1 LNGDE
6 VWARLLE
13 NRLKSSG
20 LDLKVYNLGVPGTDT
35 SFHLEV
41 ADRYIRQLKPKFV
54 VVSVLMGDDF
64 AQVLASKFS
73 KSVWSAILKA
83 AKSNAIRLF
92 PGLHK
97 FYVHARYFNFGPHVR
112 DSSYSRYSRSQAV
125 LSITKDWA
133 EESLRVIRD
142 KKLDLPDDI
151 LAHAA
156 AGDINPGLLQTP
168 AAAAAPSRSRESL
181 DKIEKVRRKV
191 LVELTNRFSDIGSL
205 ARRHGGRLII
215 FGMPNGA
222 FVNSAV
228 TANYRKYGMSVTD
241 VDLVTREPEAILQQM
256 ARNSDALF
264 VPSLS
269 EFREHRGTEL
279 FFPLDGHLTPEGSR
293 LVANIIGN
301 ALLGRPG
308 NR

>member
-1 LNGDE
+1 
-6 VWARLLE
+6 
-13 NRLKSSG
+13 
-20 LDLKVYNLGVPGTDT
+20 
-35 SFHLEV
+35 
-41 ADRYIRQLKPKFV
+41 
-54 VVSVLMGDDF
+54 
-64 AQVLASKFS
+64 
-73 KSVWSAILKA
+73 
-83 AKSNAIRLF
+83 
-92 PGLHK
+92 
-97 FYVHARYFNFGPHVR
+97 
-112 DSSYSRYSRSQAV
+112 
-125 LSITKDWA
+125 
-133 EESLRVIRD
+133 
-142 KKLDLPDDI
+142 
-151 LAHAA
+151 
-156 AGDINPGLLQTP
+156 
-168 AAAAAPSRSRESL
+168 
-181 DKIEKVRRKV
+181 
-191 LVELTNRFSDIGSL
+191 
-205 ARRHGGRLII
+205 
-215 FGMPNGA
+215 MPNGA